1 MTIQEIENR
10 FCIPAEKLERYEACG
25 LITGIEREDGAR
37 DYSEDEISELG
48 LICIFTEAG
57 FTCGEIRQYF
67 ALGGTEDGNARQ
79 IRMLRKKRGELLERT
94 EDLNDAGTLEEA
106 SMLWNDLQVDLWE
119 YVPVM
124 IPGHYS
130 TIYAVSGDLEG
141 VIISDGF
148 YFWNAYRDASH

>member
-1 MTIQEIENR
+1 MLPFLPAGMRGDRAELPCAAEEGREMTIQEIENR

-79 IRMLRKKRGELLERT
+79 IRMLRKKRGELLERIHC
-94 EDLNDAGTLEEA
+94 EQKLLDKID
-106 SMLWNDLQVDLWE
+106 
-119 YVPVM
+119 Y
-124 IPGHYS
+124 
-130 TIYAVSGDLEG
+130 
-141 VIISDGF
+141 IICEK
-148 YFWNAYRDASH
+148 RIVRQRIQ